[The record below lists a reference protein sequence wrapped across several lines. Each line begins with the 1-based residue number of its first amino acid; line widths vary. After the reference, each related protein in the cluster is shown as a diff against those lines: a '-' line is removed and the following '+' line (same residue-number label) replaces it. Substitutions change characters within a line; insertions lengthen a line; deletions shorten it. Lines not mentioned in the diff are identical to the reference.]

1 MKPITVLF
9 LCTGNSCRSQMAEGW
24 AQAIS
29 SDAIEFYSAGIEAH
43 GLNPNAVA
51 VMQEVGIDIR
61 RQHSQRI
68 DELELT
74 EFDYVFAVCDNAEHN
89 CPAQLGKN
97 MYHHQ
102 FDDPPLLA
110 RNAISREQELGYFR
124 QVRDQIKEWVAALP
138 QQIANNQIIS
148 KI

>member
-9 LCTGNSCRSQMAEGW
+9 LCTGNSCRSQIAEGW

-29 SDAIEFYSAGIEAH
+29 SDAIAFYSAGIEAH
-43 GLNPNAVA
+43 GLNQN
-51 VMQEVGIDIR
+51 
-61 RQHSQRI
+61 
-68 DELELT
+68 
-74 EFDYVFAVCDNAEHN
+74 AVCDNAAHN
-89 CPAQLGKN
+89 CPAQLGRN

-110 RNAISREQELGYFR
+110 RNATTREQELGYFR
-124 QVRDQIKEWVAALP
+124 QIRDQIKEWVAALP
-138 QQIANNQIIS
+138 PQIANNQIIS